1 MELIKGAHDAYCNY
15 FNPSKIIEQALIK
28 PTQYNN
34 GIIMRANDRTYRE
47 RTKSSDV
54 LDRILHG
61 NDIDVLPRNN
71 YPVFFGSMSTTDIY
85 MRNEMS
91 LYQAI
96 VLKNKDKA
104 ITRNDIKNIR
114 EDIKDEYKDKIPKDI
129 LTVKMKDKT
138 SDGHPLYLLNLSK
151 EIPIKSAG
159 CTDIDPIECYR
170 DITTENEI
178 KKDVPNN
185 NEEIK
190 FYKLPLNECLMDTIT
205 SRMMPYIKK
214 HEEWSK
220 SIDEGFGTEKDQ
232 TEYDDDTN
240 NLLTPFNISN
250 ADFLS
255 IKNN

>member
-15 FNPSKIIEQALIK
+15 FYPSKIIEQALIN

-54 LDRILHG
+54 LDRILPG

-104 ITRNDIKNIR
+104 LITRIMYSGSVNPKREFCIKC
-114 EDIKDEYKDKIPKDI
+114 
-129 LTVKMKDKT
+129 
-138 SDGHPLYLLNLSK
+138 GSK
-151 EIPIKSAG
+151 ANNAAPI
-159 CTDIDPIECYR
+159 
-170 DITTENEI
+170 NE
-178 KKDVPNN
+178 
-185 NEEIK
+185 
-190 FYKLPLNECLMDTIT
+190 
-205 SRMMPYIKK
+205 
-214 HEEWSK
+214 
-220 SIDEGFGTEKDQ
+220 
-232 TEYDDDTN
+232 
-240 NLLTPFNISN
+240 
-250 ADFLS
+250 
-255 IKNN
+255 